1 MDNEEIITQML
12 EGSHLRGRRE
22 SLPGIATLVGR
33 LHDRRW
39 RRRATRRANL
49 LSSVVVLVVAAVSIA
64 WYPAPEYSSY
74 KTSQQWGTPEAD
86 CQLLHQMIEHR

>member
-1 MDNEEIITQML
+1 MDNEEIITQLL

-22 SLPGIATLVGR
+22 SLPGIVALVGR
-33 LHDRRW
+33 LHGRRW

-49 LSSVVVLVVAAVSIA
+49 LSSVFVVVVAAMSIA

-74 KTSQQWGTPEAD
+74 KTSQHGQSPEAD
-86 CQLLHQMIEHR
+86 CQLLHQMIERR